1 MSHEAQIII
10 LEHIP
15 TDAELFELQLRK
27 ANIAC
32 STKRVATKE
41 QFLRLVQEY
50 QPDLV
55 IADISMPKL
64 DPLTAM
70 EVAKEVTPGV
80 PWILIS
86 PPAGEELISECF
98 RRGAA
103 DFISKKMYPRIGP
116 AVRRALERK
125 VAAVPEAAAAPAP
138 GAEGSLP
145 PASSVPLMSSVF
157 DNISDLI
164 AIVDLEG
171 RRLYNS
177 PSYRYLLEEPE
188 ELKGTDSFM
197 DIHPE
202 DREKV
207 RSAFHDVVRTGKG
220 KQLEYRLMGID
231 GEVRFIESRSDLL
244 KNEAEV
250 PAGVVIVSRDITARK
265 RAEESLIA
273 LVASTSKS
281 GDEFFPGL
289 VRHLAGHL
297 AVRFALVAECI
308 DASRDRVRVLSYWA
322 DGRPVPSFEYD
333 VAGTTCEQVVKDGKL
348 CYYPADVQG
357 LFPREKALVAMNA
370 YCYLGVPLMDEA
382 QCPIGHLFVMD
393 DKPLADPQYAINIV
407 NIFAARA
414 GEVLSKKN
422 DARGR

>member
-15 TDAELFELQLRK
+15 TDAELLELQLRK

-32 STKRVATKE
+32 STKRVSTKD
-41 QFLRLVQEY
+41 QFLRLVQEVT
-50 QPDLV
+50 PDLV

-70 EVAKEVTPGV
+70 EIAREVTPGV
-80 PWILIS
+80 PWILVS
-86 PPAGEELISECF
+86 PLAGEELISECF

-103 DFISKKMYPRIGP
+103 DFITKKMYPRIGP
-116 AVRRALERK
+116 AVRRVLERK
-125 VAAVPEAAAAPAP
+125 VTPVPEATAAPS
-138 GAEGSLP
+138 AEGPLP
-145 PASSVPLMSSVF
+145 PVSSIPLLSSVL

-207 RSAFHDVVRTGKG
+207 RRAFHEVVRTGKG

-244 KNEAEV
+244 KNEGEV
-250 PAGVVIVSRDITARK
+250 PAGVVIVSRDVTARK
-265 RAEESLIA
+265 RAEESLMA
-273 LVASTSKS
+273 LVAATARS

-297 AVRFALVAECI
+297 GVRFALVAECI

-333 VAGTTCEQVVKDGKL
+333 VAGTTCEQVVKDGRL
-348 CYYPADVQG
+348 CYYPADVQN
-357 LFPREKALVAMNA
+357 LFPGRK
-370 YCYLGVPLMDEA
+370 
-382 QCPIGHLFVMD
+382 
-393 DKPLADPQYAINIV
+393 
-407 NIFAARA
+407 R
-414 GEVLSKKN
+414 LS
-422 DARGR
+422 R